1 MNSEKLIELTVDIT
15 KAALSG
21 AGEKS
26 AHIVNNPNDVK
37 AFMDAVHSKL
47 VELNQAQQ

>member
-26 AHIVNNPNDVK
+26 VHIVNNPNDVK
-37 AFMDAVHSKL
+37 AFMDAVYSKL